1 MAYKQTGCRFKNT
14 KTGTIKDVWV
24 SKRQM
29 ESRSFKYDREFW
41 IQIPYELNDF
51 GRYE

>member
-1 MAYKQTGCRFKNT
+1 MYKLTGCRFKNT
-14 KTGTIKDVWV
+14 KTGKIEDRWL
-24 SKRQM
+24 SKRQF
-29 ESRSFKYDREFW
+29 ESKNFKYDREFW

>member
-24 SKRQM
+24 SKRQF
-29 ESRSFKYDREFW
+29 ESNSFKYDEEFW

-51 GRYE
+51 GRYN